1 MVTGTEGTDVN
12 DPRTDHYEPR
22 AYLVRH
28 VTRYDSALPREAAYE
43 RGRLFP
49 REAPSQRVLAATTRV
64 EPEPDVIAV
73 HTDVYGN
80 PSSYLEIRTEHTR
93 LRIEKEFRV
102 HVAWPR
108 PDLEALDRWTVA
120 EAAAWAAA
128 SGDPFETTEFLLPS
142 PLVELHPD
150 VRAYALEHL
159 APSRPLGEAVLG
171 LVHGIY
177 TDFTYRN
184 GATTVRTTL
193 PELLQL
199 RAGVCQDFAH
209 LAIGCLR
216 AVGLPARYVSGYIE
230 TQPPP
235 GKPKLQGSDASHA
248 WASVSTPL
256 GTWLDLDP
264 TNDHLADSRY
274 VVTAWGREFGDVS
287 PLRGIVYGEDSPS
300 TLTVGVDVIR
310 LDDEGNPIALP
321 VAAPDDPSH
330 ESPLDVRGGS

>member
-1 MVTGTEGTDVN
+1 MSDTNAGDTNV
-12 DPRTDHYEPR
+12 DHYAPR
-22 AYLVRH
+22 DYLVRH
-28 VTRYDSALPREAAYE
+28 VTRYDSELPREAAYE
-43 RGRLFP
+43 RGRLLP
-49 REAPSQRVLAATTRV
+49 REAPSQRILSAVTRV
-64 EPEPDVIAV
+64 EPEPDVVAV
-73 HTDVYGN
+73 HADLYGN

-93 LRIEKEFRV
+93 LHIEKEFRV

-108 PDLEALDRWTVA
+108 PDVEALDRWTVD
-120 EAAAWAAA
+120 EAAAWNAAH
-128 SGDPFETTEFLLPS
+128 GDPAETTEFLLPS
-142 PLVELHPD
+142 PLVALHTD
-150 VRAYALEHL
+150 VRAYAARHL
-159 APSRPLGEAVLG
+159 PGDRPLGAALLG

-184 GATTVRTTL
+184 GVTTVRTTL
-193 PELLQL
+193 PELLEL

-216 AVGLPARYVSGYIE
+216 AAGLPARYVSGYIE

-248 WASVSTPL
+248 WASVRTPL
-256 GTWLDLDP
+256 GTWVDLDP
-264 TNDHLADSRY
+264 TNDHFADSRY

-310 LDDEGNPIALP
+310 LDGDGNPIELP
-321 VAAPDDPSH
+321 VPRPEPEPGDA
-330 ESPLDVRGGS
+330 PLDVRGGS